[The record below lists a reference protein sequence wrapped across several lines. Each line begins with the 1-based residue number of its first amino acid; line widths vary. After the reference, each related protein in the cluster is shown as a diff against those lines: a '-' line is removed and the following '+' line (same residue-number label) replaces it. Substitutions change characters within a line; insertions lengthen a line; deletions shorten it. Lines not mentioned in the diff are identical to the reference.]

1 MNCVPVESLV
11 GFCCQVSGYSTE
23 KPLEVQV
30 TLHHAKPGSG
40 AGVGVAVTVGDGDGI
55 AVGLGLGTEVGVATL
70 VGDASAWEAAGGL
83 PEELLCSR

>member
-11 GFCCQVSGYSTE
+11 VFCNQVLGYSTE
-23 KPLEVQV
+23 KPFEVQV
-30 TLHHAKPGSG
+30 TSHHAKPGSG

-70 VGDASAWEAAGGL
+70 VGDAFGWEAAGVL